1 MRRLGGSSI
10 VAVAP
15 HPDDEALGCGGTLA
29 LHAERGD
36 SVTVVWMTA
45 GERGIPGRDPVE
57 TAHIRRSEAR
67 AALAALDVRDGRFL
81 DLPDG
86 SVGAHH
92 GLGTDALGRVLAEC
106 APDVVFAPHRDEAH
120 PDHAATA
127 AIAIDALR
135 RHRDDN
141 VILLGYEVWS
151 PVGWPHHS
159 EDIDAVF
166 ERKIAAVECHR
177 SQTAQVPYAQLVGG
191 LSAYRGAMTLGCR
204 HAESFVDIPWKEDQ

>member
-1 MRRLGGSSI
+1 VSRAGGSSI
-10 VAVAP
+10 VALAP

-29 LHAERGD
+29 LHADRGD

-45 GERGIPGRDPVE
+45 GERGIPDKELRD
-57 TAHIRRSEAR
+57 AAQIRRSEAR
-67 AALAALDVRDGRFL
+67 ASLAALGIEDGRFL

-86 SVGAHH
+86 QIGAHH
-92 GLGTDALGRVLAEC
+92 QPGADALARVLDEC
-106 APDVVFAPHRDEAH
+106 TPRVVFCPHRNEAH
-120 PDHAATA
+120 ADHAATA

-135 RHRDDN
+135 QHGDDD
-141 VILLGYEVWS
+141 VSLLGYEVWS

-166 ERKIAAVECHR
+166 ERKLAAVECHR
-177 SQTAQVPYAQLVGG
+177 SQTVQVQYAQLVCG

-204 HAESFVDIPWKEDQ
+204 HAESFVDIPWREDQ